1 MRRVSYPWH
10 CFRKGCGGYGTCA
23 GSDVWRVTCRLNAAR
38 ELGID
43 MLVRSTGLAG
53 QWRVRAMATTE
64 STQANALD
72 QLMVEGRK
80 RGYIRRAALEAALRV
95 AGGKGTAHRS
105 APHRSTPREM
115 DARANEDE
123 QMPEIEELSDLDAAV
138 EQLLAADVDIVDDE
152 EEEARVREDEAIENG
167 LHAMETDSAP
177 LVDLPDEAEAGS
189 ARLRRVQ
196 EVARAAERGETA
208 EVDAITAYLREIG
221 RVPMLSHAQ
230 EIDLAKRIEAGD
242 KEAVQQFVLANLRL
256 VVSIAK
262 RYVGRGLSLLDLI
275 QEGNIG
281 LMRAVQRYDWRRGHR
296 FSTHA
301 TWWIRQAISRA
312 VADKGRAIRLPVYVN
327 TALNRVRRE
336 RQRLIQE
343 LGRDPTEQELAD
355 ALGMDVER
363 LHELEAAPGTPI
375 SLELPV
381 GEDEEQELGDVLA
394 DENSTSPEEAA
405 TTRTMKQ
412 EVQDVLDDVLT
423 PREKLV
429 LQLRFGLG
437 NGHTFPLEQVG
448 RQLGITR
455 ERVRQIE
462 AGALAKLRHPKVLE
476 RLRS

>member
-1 MRRVSYPWH
+1 MTQTQPNNTREELERLLEEGRRRGYVKRADLEAI
-10 CFRKGCGGYGTCA
+10 FRRLAAEAATPAQPA
-23 GSDVWRVTCRLNAAR
+23 G
-38 ELGID
+38 
-43 MLVRSTGLAG
+43 
-53 QWRVRAMATTE
+53 RAT
-64 STQANALD
+64 SVD
-72 QLMVEGRK
+72 MVE
-80 RGYIRRAALEAALRV
+80 
-95 AGGKGTAHRS
+95 AGEDGASG
-105 APHRSTPREM
+105 AP
-115 DARANEDE
+115 D
-123 QMPEIEELSDLDAAV
+123 IEELNDLDAAI
-138 EQLLAADVDIVDDE
+138 EQLLAADVDVVDDD
-152 EEEARVREDEAIENG
+152 EEEARVQEDEEIERG
-167 LHAMETDSAP
+167 IHAMETDSTP
-177 LVDLPDEAEAGS
+177 LTDLPDIAEASS

-196 EVARAAERGETA
+196 AVANAAERGEAA

-230 EIDLAKRIEAGD
+230 EIDLAKRIEGGE
-242 KEAVQQFVLANLRL
+242 KQAVQQFVLANLRL

-336 RQRLIQE
+336 RQRLVQE
-343 LGRDPTEQELAD
+343 WGREPSEAELAD
-355 ALGMDVER
+355 ALSMDVER

-394 DENSTSPEEAA
+394 DEASTSPEEAA
-405 TTRTMKQ
+405 TARTMKQ
-412 EVQDVLDDVLT
+412 EVQEVLEDVLT
-423 PREKLV
+423 SRERLV

-437 NGHTFPLEQVG
+437 NGHTYPLEQVG

-462 AGALAKLRHPKVLE
+462 AGALAKLRQPKVLE
-476 RLRS
+476 RLRG

>member
-1 MRRVSYPWH
+1 MSLVNTS
-10 CFRKGCGGYGTCA
+10 
-23 GSDVWRVTCRLNAAR
+23 VTITFDKIL
-38 ELGID
+38 E
-43 MLVRSTGLAG
+43 
-53 QWRVRAMATTE
+53 
-64 STQANALD
+64 
-72 QLMVEGRK
+72 EGRK
-80 RGYIRRAALEAALRV
+80 RGYVRRADLEAAVRHL
-95 AGGKGTAHRS
+95 GTAQQETVPEEKHD
-105 APHRSTPREM
+105 HT
-115 DARANEDE
+115 DANAS
-123 QMPEIEELSDLDAAV
+123 QGEEPVDLDAAIDR
-138 EQLLAADVDIVDDE
+138 LLADDVDIIDDDE
-152 EEEARVREDEAIENG
+152 EAQVQEDEAIESSIQ
-167 LHAMETDSAP
+167 AMETDSTP
-177 LVDLPDEAEAGS
+177 LVDMPDESEAGEV
-189 ARLRRVQ
+189 RLRRVQ
-196 EVARAAERGETA
+196 EVAKAVERGEAT

-230 EIDLAKRIEAGD
+230 EIDLAQRIEAGD
-242 KEAVQQFVLANLRL
+242 KDAVQQFVLANLRL

-336 RQRLIQE
+336 RQRLVQE

-355 ALGMDVER
+355 VLGMDVER

-394 DENSTSPEEAA
+394 DETSTSPEEVA

-412 EVQDVLDDVLT
+412 EVQDVLEDVLT
-423 PREKLV
+423 PRERLV

>member
-1 MRRVSYPWH
+1 MVDEVHMPMMNTTNSNQ
-10 CFRKGCGGYGTCA
+10 
-23 GSDVWRVTCRLNAAR
+23 DLDRLI
-38 ELGID
+38 E
-43 MLVRSTGLAG
+43 
-53 QWRVRAMATTE
+53 
-64 STQANALD
+64 
-72 QLMVEGRK
+72 EGRK
-80 RGYIRRAALEAALRV
+80 RGYIRRAELEAVLRKAPTISV
-95 AGGKGTAHRS
+95 TPVRAKPRASYDEHGHGAEPS
-105 APHRSTPREM
+105 A
-115 DARANEDE
+115 
-123 QMPEIEELSDLDAAV
+123 PEIEELSDLDAAV

-152 EEEARVREDEAIENG
+152 EEEARVREDEEIESG
-167 LHAMETDSAP
+167 IHAMETDSAP

-196 EVARAAERGETA
+196 EVARAAERGEAA

-336 RQRLIQE
+336 RQRLVQE
-343 LGRDPTEQELAD
+343 LGRDPTEQEMAD

-394 DENSTSPEEAA
+394 DEASTSPEEAA

-412 EVQDVLDDVLT
+412 EVQDVLEDVLT
-423 PREKLV
+423 PRERLV